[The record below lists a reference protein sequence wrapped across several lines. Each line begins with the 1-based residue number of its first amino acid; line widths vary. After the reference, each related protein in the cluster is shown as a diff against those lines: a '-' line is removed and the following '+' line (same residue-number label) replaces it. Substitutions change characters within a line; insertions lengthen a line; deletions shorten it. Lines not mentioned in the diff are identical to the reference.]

1 MLEPLGA
8 TFHPVSTAV
17 KNVVENNWLA
27 KDSSLFSPLF
37 TWAGIWGDIGLIGI
51 GSYLYLAFIAWN
63 FLGKDD
69 FSRFLMLNVVV
80 IGFILTQME
89 EPGYMLTVASLIA
102 MRWQERQ
109 VEKRER
115 SRLAHLPPEF

>member
-1 MLEPLGA
+1 MA
-8 TFHPVSTAV
+8 A
-17 KNVVENNWLA
+17 KNIVETSWLA

-37 TWAGIWGDIGLIGI
+37 TWAGIWGDIGLVGLI
-51 GSYLYLAFIAWN
+51 SYLYLGFITWS

-69 FSRFLMLNVVV
+69 FSRFLILNVVV

-89 EPGYMLTVASLIA
+89 EPGYMLTVASLIG

-109 VEKRER
+109 VEKHER
-115 SRLAHLPPEF
+115 SRLAHLPPESEF